1 MKTLEEIKEDLEYW
15 FLDKPKDLY
24 LSIRHW
30 FYCNWNMD
38 HFRLVKAA
46 FMSYPWDH
54 SYLLRLEELQIKKAL
69 SWFEKHQ
76 TATDEYHI
84 PKLNSLRIAHT
95 LLHRINHQDEWYD
108 YVPYENEE
116 EMAKDGRPD
125 KLDRMLNI
133 TPMKYIY
140 NGPRVNRRNMDR
152 FMSKEELKVIGHFH
166 DDDLYVIKAKSLYYK
181 IRDKYTDTW
190 WD

>member
-1 MKTLEEIKEDLEYW
+1 MKTLEEIKDDLEFW
-15 FLDKPKDLY
+15 FVDKPKDLY

-54 SYLLRLEELQIKKAL
+54 SYLLRLEELQIKKSL
-69 SWFEKHQ
+69 RWFEKHQ
-76 TATDEYHI
+76 YATDEFHL
-84 PKLNSLRIAHT
+84 PKVRSLRIASV
-95 LLHRINHQDEWYD
+95 LLHRINHPEELYD
-108 YVPYENEE
+108 YVEYGSDE
-116 EMAKDGRPD
+116 EMVRDGRPD
-125 KLDRMLNI
+125 DLDKQLGIR
-133 TPMKYIY
+133 PMKYVY

-152 FMSKEELKVIGHFH
+152 FMTKEELNVIQHFH
-166 DDDLYVIKAKSLYYK
+166 DDDLQVIKCKALYYK
-181 IRDKYTDTW
+181 IRERYTDIW